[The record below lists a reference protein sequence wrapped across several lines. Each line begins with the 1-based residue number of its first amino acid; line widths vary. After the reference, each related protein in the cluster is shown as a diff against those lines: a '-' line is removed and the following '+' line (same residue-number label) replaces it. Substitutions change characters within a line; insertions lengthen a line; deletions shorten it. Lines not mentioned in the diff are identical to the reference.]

1 MPEGNPPSRFWY
13 VLACAL
19 VVGAAIVAGLATFM
33 SINAVALG
41 RVELPGSVE
50 FLVEEPGTWIIFAE
64 STDGSP
70 PSSHRL
76 DIEFTSEGQESR
88 PMLTDGVAI
97 SYSMGDRRGVGVGHV
112 VLPRVGTWT
121 LSGTLP
127 EGEVDDGAR
136 STFAYGPDPISAIF
150 LPILIGGGLAV
161 VLVSLGVG
169 TFGLVFWMRFKANR
183 ATTVMEG

>member
-1 MPEGNPPSRFWY
+1 MAERNPPSRFWY
-13 VLACAL
+13 VPAFAF
-19 VVGAAIVAGLATFM
+19 VVGAAIVAGLATFI

-50 FLVEEPGTWIIFAE
+50 FLVEEPGTWIVCAE

-70 PSSHRL
+70 PSSHRI
-76 DIEFTSEGQESR
+76 DIEFTSEGQESL
-88 PMLTDGVAI
+88 PMLTDLFAI

-136 STFAYGPDPISAIF
+136 YTFAYGPDPISAIF

-183 ATTVMEG
+183 AAAVMAG